1 MPEPNRQPCAY
12 HILRY
17 TPNLVRDEWVNIG
30 VLLFDPAGGAR
41 RLRLIE
47 EQEEY
52 ARVKRLHPHADEAL
66 LRALRDDFEKQF
78 AGQNGGFRKAVE
90 TLNQTLSNALQLGPQ
105 KGVLTDDLDAEIE
118 RLYADHVAPPSRL
131 RSSSAR
137 ETLFSRGPIR
147 NYCNQVR
154 QDFCLRRVARHRE
167 GVHEAARPGA
177 SKNPGVHRGAHP
189 RENSLLG
196 IHRRY
201 RCPSGR
207 HKRPPPLR
215 RRNTEGPGNRG
226 GASGVA
232 GGLGEQI
239 EAVNS
244 LRDSGRGSRG
254 WPVTRAKRPGNY
266 RPLHG
271 SPITGHK
278 LRCYKTGSLQ
288 PSSVSFTLRMN
299 WWAIAPSTTR

>member
-118 RLYADHVAPPSRL
+118 RLYADHVAPPSRP
-131 RSSSAR
+131 RSSGAR

-147 NYCNQVR
+147 NYCNQVFR
-154 QDFCLRRVARHRE
+154 LAHVWEKIDKSVPVEEFTFAGDPLKLDYAYRRNGTR
-167 GVHEAARPGA
+167 GFVHALSVTRDPAQAKILAYTAERIRAKIA
-177 SKNPGVHRGAHP
+177 SSEFTAVTDV
-189 RENSLLG
+189 
-196 IHRRY
+196 
-201 RCPSGR
+201 
-207 HKRPPPLR
+207 PLAGTNDR
-215 RRNTEGPGNRG
+215 RRF
-226 GASGVA
+226 VA
-232 GGLGEQI
+232 ETLKDQGI
-239 EAVNS
+239 EAVPVES
-244 LRDSGRGSRG
+244 LAV
-254 WPVTRAKRPGNY
+254 WVNKL
-266 RPLHG
+266 RPL
-271 SPITGHK
+271 I
-278 LRCYKTGSLQ
+278 R
-288 PSSVSFTLRMN
+288 
-299 WWAIAPSTTR
+299 